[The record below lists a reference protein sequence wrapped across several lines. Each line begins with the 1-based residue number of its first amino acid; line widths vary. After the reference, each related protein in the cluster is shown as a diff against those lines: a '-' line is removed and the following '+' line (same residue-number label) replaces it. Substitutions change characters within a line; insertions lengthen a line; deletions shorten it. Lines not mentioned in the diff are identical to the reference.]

1 MRPLIQKGAGGG
13 GVRPV
18 APVTVRA
25 VPELARAGS
34 ERVGERAGSRF
45 VLMPLSL
52 TLDQLLF
59 LITAALLCMGLLMV
73 QSADTRIR
81 GVHENWLYQAF
92 ANKNAVHAILA
103 VAAMTL
109 VWRLDYRYLLGG
121 GGKKYAMLLS
131 PATWLVVLTIGFLAA
146 VVVTPLGREINGARR
161 WLALGPL
168 GFQPSELAKLSLVLF
183 VAAYAVHCR
192 DEVRRFGAA
201 TVPLLLLAGA
211 VAAFAIKPEMLE
223 KVHVNL
229 GAAGSNKV
237 MFRSMQAGVA
247 AVLAGVAYLL
257 YRYPLFRQWRW
268 GFLPLMCGVG
278 ACIALVVK
286 EDFGTTVLLAA
297 VVLAMIVMAGCR
309 WWHVGLLLP
318 PAGLVVY
325 HMLHTPFRMQRLM
338 AFRDPWADPKGA
350 GYHPIQSLFAIG
362 GGGWGGTGLNN
373 GIQKMG
379 YLPEANTDFIFA
391 VICEELGF
399 VGALLVV
406 LLFAGFVFVGWRVMS
421 RCSNLFGKMVAFGI
435 TAIIGLQAA
444 INMAVVTVSMPT
456 KGIALPLISSGGTG
470 WIMNA
475 VAIGV
480 LMSIE
485 RVNRREREMLGI
497 GRSSRGGRGFPVEI
511 AVPAVPVVSAV
522 PVAPAV
528 PAVPTG
534 DNTVAR

>member
-1 MRPLIQKGAGGG
+1 MNKGANKPGVGSG
-13 GVRPV
+13 QVRP
-18 APVTVRA
+18 APVSARP
-25 VPELARAGS
+25 VPELART
-34 ERVGERAGSRF
+34 VTNDRAGSRF

-59 LITAALLCMGLLMV
+59 LITAALLSMGLLMV

-92 ANKNAVHAILA
+92 ANKNAVHAIIA

-109 VWRLDYRYLLGG
+109 FWRLDYRYLLGG
-121 GGKKYAMLLS
+121 NGGKRYAMLLS
-131 PATWLVVLTIGFLAA
+131 PATWLVVLTVAFLAA
-146 VVVTPLGREINGARR
+146 VIVTPFGRELNGARR

-192 DEVRRFGAA
+192 EEVRQFGAA
-201 TVPLLLLAGA
+201 TVPILLLGAA
-211 VAAFAIKPEMLE
+211 VAIFAIKPEVLE
-223 KVHVNL
+223 KLHVHL
-229 GAAGSNKV
+229 GAASGNKW
-237 MFRSMQAGVA
+237 MFRSMQAGA
-247 AVLAGVAYLL
+247 ATVLAAIAYLL
-257 YRYPLFRQWRW
+257 YRYPAFRQWRW

-297 VVLAMIVMAGCR
+297 VVVAMILMAGCR

-325 HMLHTPFRMQRLM
+325 QMLHTPFRMQRLM
-338 AFRDPWADPKGA
+338 AFRDPWADPEHA

-362 GGGWGGTGLNN
+362 GGGWGGEGLNN
-373 GIQKMG
+373 SIQKMG

-444 INMAVVTVSMPT
+444 INIAVVTVSMPT

-475 VAIGV
+475 VAIGI

-485 RVNRREREMLGI
+485 RVNRREREALGI
-497 GRSSRGGRGFPVEI
+497 GRSSRGSRGFPVEV
-511 AVPAVPVVSAV
+511 AVPAVPAVSAV
-522 PVAPAV
+522 PVV
-528 PAVPTG
+528 PAVPMAN
-534 DNTVAR
+534 DDKVIS